1 MTRSARL
8 AAVGLVVVTVGGG
21 LAACSDDP
29 DPGPTPSPSV
39 ATSSAPPTAPPT
51 ASPTASATPEPSA
64 SSPAATPTAAVP
76 AGFAVTDVMSPRFP
90 DLGGDLGGVGIVRV
104 GRHSGYDRVVWE
116 FPGAGLPT
124 YRVRYVDTPI
134 ADGSGD
140 VVAVTGAAFLEVLIT
155 FVGIPEEGV
164 ARPADPTAS
173 ALSGTVIA
181 EANAIFGGFEGYG
194 QSFIGVRDRERPFK
208 VSALAG
214 PTRLVVDIATG

>member
-140 VVAVTGAAFLEVLIT
+140 VVAVTGDAFLEVLIT

-208 VSALAG
+208 VSTLTG

>member
-29 DPGPTPSPSV
+29 DPRASPSPSV
-39 ATSSAPPTAPPT
+39 ATSSAAPTVT
-51 ASPTASATPEPSA
+51 PTASATPEPSA
-64 SSPAATPTAAVP
+64 SSPAATATPTAVP
-76 AGFAVTDVMSPRFP
+76 AGFAVTDVMSARFP

-116 FPGAGLPT
+116 FPGPGAPT

-140 VVAVTGAAFLEVLIT
+140 VVAVTGDAFLEVLIT

-208 VSALAG
+208 VTTLTG

>member
-29 DPGPTPSPSV
+29 APGPSPSPSV
-39 ATSSAPPTAPPT
+39 ATSSAPPT

-64 SSPAATPTAAVP
+64 SSPAATPTPTAAVP

-140 VVAVTGAAFLEVLIT
+140 VVAVTGDAFLEVLIT

-208 VSALAG
+208 VTTLTG

>member
-1 MTRSARL
+1 MTRSARR
-8 AAVGLVVVTVGGG
+8 ATVALVVMTVGGG
-21 LAACSDDP
+21 VAACSDDP
-29 DPGPTPSPSV
+29 DPGPSPSPSV
-39 ATSSAPPTAPPT
+39 ATSSAAPT
-51 ASPTASATPEPSA
+51 ASPTASATPGPST
-64 SSPAATPTAAVP
+64 SSPAATAIPTPAVP
-76 AGFAVTDVMSPRFP
+76 AGFALTDVMSPRFP

-140 VVAVTGAAFLEVLIT
+140 VVAVTGDAFLEVLIT
-155 FVGIPEEGV
+155 SVGIPDDGV

-173 ALSGTVIA
+173 ALTGTVIA